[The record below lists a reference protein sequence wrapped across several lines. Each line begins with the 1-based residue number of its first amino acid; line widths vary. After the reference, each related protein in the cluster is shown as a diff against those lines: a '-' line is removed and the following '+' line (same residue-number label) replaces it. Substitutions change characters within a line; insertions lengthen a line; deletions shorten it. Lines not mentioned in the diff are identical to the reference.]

1 MLPSNKTSA
10 LRSVALVGFAAAV
23 VLFVGGG
30 VYMVRPQWSSVEYR
44 SVQSGT
50 LTIPCI
56 LSYITPPGTSLNM
69 SKVCAEL
76 REKALA
82 QMLDAERSKGRV
94 LVIAATMLGL
104 LCSLATFAG
113 SHRRAH
119 LRSNKRWSGRD
130 A

>member
-1 MLPSNKTSA
+1 MLRSNKTSA
-10 LRSVALVGFAAAV
+10 LRSVALVGFTAPV

-30 VYMVRPQWSSVEYR
+30 AYIVRPQWTSIEYR

-56 LSYITPPGTSLNM
+56 LSYITPPGGASLNM
-69 SKVCAEL
+69 PKICAEL

-94 LVIAATMLGL
+94 PVIAATMLGL
-104 LCSLATFAG
+104 LCSLAAFAG
-113 SHRRAH
+113 SHTPADEP
-119 LRSNKRWSGRD
+119 G
-130 A
+130 